1 MAPQAREYIDLRS
14 FVFALAVQVLSPQT
28 ADTLVDNV
36 SPNMR
41 NPDGR
46 VPPDLLANYVADAPR
61 LDGRL
66 DDEAWRHAMRATG
79 FRQIEPEDGSE
90 PTELTEVFIV
100 YDRSALYIGARL
112 FDSDPQGIARR
123 MGRRDSN
130 TSSDMFWVNID
141 SYHDHRT
148 TFRFSV
154 NPAGVRGDG
163 IATNDDSHGDSSWE
177 PVWDVATRIDS
188 LGWVAEMRIPFSQLR
203 FSSADEQVWGI
214 NFARQIFRKNEH
226 TRWSWV
232 PNTEEGYTSHFG
244 HLTGLRGIPAP
255 RRLELLPYTV
265 GTLDYLEGGDPRNPF
280 TQNGAY
286 DASVGLDLKYG
297 LTSGLTLDAT
307 INPDFGQVEADPAVV
322 NLSVFEIQFP
332 ERRPFF
338 VEGADLFRF
347 GAGSGGFV
355 FGAPELFYS
364 RRIGRAPTRPITV
377 ENGFVDYP
385 IYSNIIGAA
394 KLSGKTGG
402 WSIGVLDALTAREY
416 ATVVD
421 SDGPQTSEPVEP
433 LTNFA
438 VVSLRRDL
446 RGGSSGIGILGT
458 SVLRDLSDP
467 VFSYLRRS
475 AFTGGVDFF
484 HRFGGNQ
491 FALNGSMS
499 ASSIRGDPLAITG
512 AQLSSARFYQ
522 RPDQNYVSVD
532 TTAASMTGYAGSI
545 QLGKV
550 AGNWTYGTDFYA
562 YSPGFEINDAGFL
575 NVADRVFWGLRL
587 SRRWLNPGKVFR
599 RFWASTTFAQGWNF
613 GGANQFR
620 QIYAG
625 FGGQLLNYWDFNV
638 GSNYSF
644 TALSDKSTRGGP
656 LMQSPQQFS
665 LNGSIHSDG
674 RKPFSVSLQSWY
686 ARNAYDGWGTNIG
699 LGFGFRPAGALT
711 FQVMPSY
718 SKSHSIAFYVT
729 QRQDSLATAT
739 YGGRYVFSQLIREG
753 LDVTVRADLAIT
765 PNLSLQL
772 WAQPY
777 TTSGGYLGYK
787 ELAQP
792 STFDFFRYGVDGAS
806 TVDFDPESNTYTID
820 PDGPG
825 PAESFS
831 FLNPDFSFRSI
842 RSNLVLRWEYSP
854 GSTIFLVWN
863 HNRSATSTEPN
874 FGGFDEFGSLFGDP
888 MANSFLVK
896 INYWISL

>member
-1 MAPQAREYIDLRS
+1 MRS

-674 RKPFSVSLQSWY
+674 RKPFSVSLHSWY